1 MLKEV
6 TVYHLGKHT
15 CIPKLDTAQYD
26 TVMNEATPKNT
37 HIGPV
42 ALKNLKVNEAVG
54 NGYIDGA
61 YEIAEKFNTGRMKFL
76 TRKPYGFMQSCSVLL
91 PSQIHMTKFT
101 PHLGYFFQFSQRC
114 GKN

>member
-1 MLKEV
+1 MCKHCGIWAKGQECGARKMIEYNKTLKEV

-26 TVMNEATPKNT
+26 TVMNEAISKN
-37 HIGPV
+37 INMGPV

-54 NGYIDGA
+54 NGDIDGA

-76 TRKPYGFMQSCSVLL
+76 TRKPVGFMQSCSFL
-91 PSQIHMTKFT
+91 
-101 PHLGYFFQFSQRC
+101 R
-114 GKN
+114 NE